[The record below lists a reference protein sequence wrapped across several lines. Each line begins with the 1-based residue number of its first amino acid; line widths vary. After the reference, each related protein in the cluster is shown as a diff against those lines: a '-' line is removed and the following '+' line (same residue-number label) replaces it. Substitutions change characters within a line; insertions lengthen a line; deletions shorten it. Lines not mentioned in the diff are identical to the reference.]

1 MKSTCVLVEGPEGGG
16 KSTVCAALSEILTQR
31 GLKVLRLREPGGTP
45 LAEHIRDVL
54 LSNTNELNKDMDSRT
69 ELLLFLAARSSTM
82 HSYDRILASAP
93 DTIIIAD
100 RGYPSTYVY
109 QAGESDINAQ
119 IYQHT
124 WEALAPE
131 NRLTVLLTC
140 SYETSVERR
149 KLRIGGEDRIER
161 RQTKEV
167 FERYNERYKN
177 VPGGFDLTIDTET
190 NSVSDIVRQILAR
203 LT

>member
-1 MKSTCVLVEGPEGGG
+1 MNSTYILVEGPEGGG
-16 KSTVCAALSEILTQR
+16 KSTVCTALSEILQQR

-54 LSNTNELNKDMDSRT
+54 LNNDNELNKDMDDRT
-69 ELLLFLAARSSTM
+69 EMLLFLAARSSTM
-82 HSYDRILASAP
+82 NSYERVLANEP
-93 DTIIIAD
+93 DTLIIAD

-109 QAGESDINAQ
+109 QAGTSDINSQ

-149 KLRIGGEDRIER
+149 KLRIGGEDRIEK

-167 FERYNERYKN
+167 FEQYNQRYLE
-177 VPGGFDLTIDTET
+177 VPGGFDLVIDTEV
-190 NSVSDIVRQILAR
+190 NSVSDVVRQILAR
-203 LT
+203 LS

>member
-1 MKSTCVLVEGPEGGG
+1 MKPTYVLIEGGEGGG
-16 KSTVCAALSEILTQR
+16 KSTVCTSLSEILTQR
-31 GLKVLRLREPGGTP
+31 GVNTLRLREPGGTP

-54 LSNTNELNKDMDSRT
+54 LSNSNPLNEDMDPRT

-82 HSYDRILASAP
+82 TAYERILANEP
-93 DTIIIAD
+93 NTIIIAD

-109 QAGESDINAQ
+109 QAGESDVNAQ

-140 SYETSVERR
+140 SYETSIERR
-149 KLRIGGEDRIER
+149 KIRIGGEDRIEK

-167 FERYNERYKN
+167 YEQYNQRYLE
-177 VPGGFDLTIDTET
+177 VPGGFDLIIDTEV
-190 NSVSDIVRQILAR
+190 NSVSDVVRQILAK
-203 LT
+203 LS

>member
-1 MKSTCVLVEGPEGGG
+1 MNSTYLLIEGPEGGG
-16 KSTVCAALSEILTQR
+16 KSTVCMALSEILTQR
-31 GLKVLRLREPGGTP
+31 GAKVLRLREPGGTP

-54 LSNTNELNKDMDSRT
+54 LSNDNSLNENMDSRT

-82 HSYDRILASAP
+82 NAHERILNSDS
-93 DTIIIAD
+93 DTIIVAD

-140 SYETSVERR
+140 SYETSKERR
-149 KLRIGGEDRIER
+149 KLRIGGEDRIEA

-167 FERYNERYKN
+167 FDNYSERYLN
-177 VPGGFDLTIDTET
+177 VPGGFDLIIDTET
-190 NSVSDIVRQILAR
+190 NSVSDVVRQILAK
-203 LT
+203 LG

>member
-1 MKSTCVLVEGPEGGG
+1 MKPTYVLIEGGEGGG
-16 KSTVCAALSEILTQR
+16 KSTVCTALSEILTQR
-31 GLKVLRLREPGGTP
+31 GINTLRLREPGGTP

-54 LSNTNELNKDMDSRT
+54 LSNSNPLNEDMDPRT

-82 HSYDRILASAP
+82 TAYERILANEP
-93 DTIIIAD
+93 NTIIIAD

-109 QAGESDINAQ
+109 QAGESDVNAH

-140 SYETSVERR
+140 SYETSIERR
-149 KLRIGGEDRIER
+149 KIRIGGEDRIEK

-167 FERYNERYKN
+167 YEQYNQRYLE
-177 VPGGFDLTIDTET
+177 VPGGFDLVIDTEV
-190 NSVSDIVRQILAR
+190 NSVSDVVRQILAK
-203 LT
+203 LS

>member
-1 MKSTCVLVEGPEGGG
+1 MKSTYILIEGGEGGG
-16 KSTVCAALSEILTQR
+16 KSTVCNALSEILTQR
-31 GLKVLRLREPGGTP
+31 GAKTLRLREPGGTP

-54 LSNTNELNKDMDSRT
+54 LSNTNPLNEDMDSRT

-82 HSYDRILASAP
+82 NAYERILENEP

-109 QAGESDINAQ
+109 QAGASDVNAH

-140 SYETSVERR
+140 SYETSIERR
-149 KLRIGGEDRIER
+149 KIRIGGEDRIEK

-167 FERYNERYKN
+167 YEQYNQRYLE
-177 VPGGFDLTIDTET
+177 VPGGFDLVIDTEV
-190 NSVSDIVRQILAR
+190 NSVSDVVRQILAR
-203 LT
+203 LS

>member
-1 MKSTCVLVEGPEGGG
+1 MNPTYLLIEGPEGSG
-16 KSTVCAALSEILTQR
+16 KSTVCNALSEIVAQR
-31 GLKVLRLREPGGTP
+31 GKKVLRLREPGGTP

-54 LSNTNELNKDMDSRT
+54 LSNDNELNEGLDSRT

-82 HSYDRILASAP
+82 NAYDRILANEP
-93 DTIIIAD
+93 DALIIAD
-100 RGYPSTYVY
+100 RGYPSTFVY
-109 QAGESDINAQ
+109 QAGESDANSH

-131 NRLTVLLTC
+131 KRLTVLLTC

-149 KLRIGGEDRIER
+149 KVRVGGEDRIEK

-167 FERYNERYKN
+167 FEHYNERYTQ
-177 VPGGFDLTIDTET
+177 VPGGFDLVIDTEV
-190 NSVSDIVRQILAR
+190 NSVSDVVRQILAQ
-203 LT
+203 LS